1 MTISDM
7 PIYIY
12 RNINRNGKNGSAD
25 IPKNDKSKHTH
36 THETYHPIRL
46 GPPFDPNRPEWVS
59 FVTVGPLLPLVVAMM
74 MMVAA
79 SWVVV
84 AAAAAAATSWW
95 MVVVGTF
102 GD

>member
-1 MTISDM
+1 MFQSPNKDQ
-7 PIYIY
+7 PIYQKMT
-12 RNINRNGKNGSAD
+12 NT
-25 IPKNDKSKHTH
+25 HMH

-59 FVTVGPLLPLVVAMM
+59 FATVGPLLPLEVAMM

>member
-1 MTISDM
+1 M
-7 PIYIY
+7 
-12 RNINRNGKNGSAD
+12 NRNCQNERVTKMRINVPITKQGPAD
-25 IPKNDKSKHTH
+25 VPKNDKYTQTH
-36 THETYHPIRL
+36 THETYHPTRL

-74 MMVAA
+74 MMMMA
-79 SWVVV
+79 SWVV
-84 AAAAAAATSWW
+84 AAAVPSWW